1 MFKSITD
8 IKNLRGARVLLRLD
22 LNVPIREGII
32 QDDFRIK
39 SSMKTLEY
47 LRDAGARTVILS
59 HIDEKEGGSLE
70 PVFRHLSP
78 LFDIF
83 FSSFKSAPLTAGAL
97 KDGSFLLL
105 ENLRGNPG
113 EVAND
118 PGFASD
124 LALLGD
130 MYINEAFSVSHRAH
144 ASIVGLPKLLPS
156 FAGFQFA
163 EEVTELSKSFNP
175 ERPFLFILGGA
186 KFETKMPLIKKF
198 LALAD
203 SVFVGGALSNDIFKT
218 KGFEVGDSV
227 ISNPIPDLQEVM
239 ANKKLLIPVDVVAV
253 NALESRVSTI
263 DGVKAGEKI
272 LDAGTET
279 VKMLAGEIAK
289 AKFVLWNGPLGDYEK
304 GFPKATED
312 LARLVAESSAH
323 TVIGGG
329 DTLAVLSKLGILE
342 KFSFVSTG
350 GGAMLE
356 FLANETLP
364 GITALEEGVN

>member
-1 MFKSITD
+1 MIKKITD

-22 LNVPIREGII
+22 LNVPIRDGKI
-32 QDDFRIK
+32 QDDYRIK
-39 SSMKTLEY
+39 CSMKTLEY

-70 PVFRHLSP
+70 PLFRHLSP
-78 LFDIF
+78 LLDIF

-105 ENLRGNPG
+105 ENLRDNPG

-118 PGFASD
+118 PSFASD
-124 LALLGD
+124 LGLLGD

-144 ASIVGLPKLLPS
+144 ASIVGLPNLLPS

-163 EEVTELSKSFNP
+163 SEVAELSKSFNP

-198 LALAD
+198 LTLAD

-218 KGFEVGDSV
+218 QGLEVGDSV
-227 ISNPIPDLQEVM
+227 VSNPIPDLREVM
-239 ANKKLLIPVDVVAV
+239 ASKKLLTPIDVVSV
-253 NALESRVSTI
+253 SGEKSRVTKVN
-263 DGVKAGEKI
+263 DVKVGEKI
-272 LDAGTET
+272 LDAGEET
-279 VKMLAGEIAK
+279 ISMLASEISK

-304 GFPKATED
+304 GFSKATEN
-312 LARLVAESSAH
+312 LARLVADSSERSI
-323 TVIGGG
+323 IGGG
-329 DTLAVLSKLGILE
+329 DTLAVVSKLSLLE

-364 GITALEEGVN
+364 GIIALEGSL